1 MLKSIIYIAAGV
13 AVAMPAAAQ
22 TTVQPQPVQAPTA
35 KSDVDKLICKK
46 QEEIGSRLGAKKVCM
61 TLEQWQARTNDD
73 RDQLERVQQGAKGPS
88 SGD

>member
-1 MLKSIIYIAAGV
+1 MLKSILFIAAGV

-35 KSDVDKLICKK
+35 NSDVNKLICKK
-46 QEEIGSRLGAKKVCM
+46 EEQIGSRLGAKKVCM
-61 TLEQWQARTNDD
+61 TLEQWQARTSQD

>member
-1 MLKSIIYIAAGV
+1 MLKSIIFIAAGV

>member
-1 MLKSIIYIAAGV
+1 MLKSIIFIAAGV

-22 TTVQPQPVQAPTA
+22 TTVQPQPVQTPTA

>member
-1 MLKSIIYIAAGV
+1 MLKSIIFLAAGV

-35 KSDVDKLICKK
+35 KSDVNKLICKK

-61 TLEQWQARTNDD
+61 TLEQWQARTNED